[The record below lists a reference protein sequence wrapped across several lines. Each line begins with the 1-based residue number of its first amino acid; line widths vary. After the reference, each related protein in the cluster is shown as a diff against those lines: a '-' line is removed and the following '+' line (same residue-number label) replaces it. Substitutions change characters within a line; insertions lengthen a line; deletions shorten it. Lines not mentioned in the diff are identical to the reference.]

1 MSAAWGYA
9 IALLVGAGGA
19 WYVEAIRWDNDIAA
33 RDLETA
39 KAISVN
45 VSAVNDQ
52 LVASRK
58 ETEAIRANYIDYK
71 AGKER
76 ETNDL
81 ERAVAAGTKRL
92 SVRANCSAVP
102 GAGTSTI
109 GTQSGT
115 AVLTADAGRSYY
127 AYRRAYDA
135 QFADFKLCRGELIK
149 RSSK

>member
-1 MSAAWGYA
+1 MSTAWGYA
-9 IALLVGAGGA
+9 IALLLGAGGA

-39 KAISVN
+39 QAVSVN
-45 VSAVNDQ
+45 VDAVNQQ
-52 LVASRK
+52 LIKSRA
-58 ETEAIRANYIDYK
+58 ETEDIRENYIEYK

-115 AVLTADAGRSYY
+115 AELDSSARFNYFRLKRGIDEQYGLL
-127 AYRRAYDA
+127 
-135 QFADFKLCRGELIK
+135 QLCRSELRK
-149 RSSK
+149 RSS